1 MAKYAVI
8 KTYEV
13 EATSEKHA
21 QEIIEALEVKNL
33 QNLFLRLIVTKEADK
48 PKPIWRDWLPS

>member
-21 QEIIEALEVKNL
+21 QQIIEALEGKNM
-33 QNLFLRLIVTKEADK
+33 QHLFLRLIVTREADK
-48 PKPIWRDWLPS
+48 PKPIWQNWLS

>member
-8 KTYEV
+8 KTYEL

-21 QEIIEALEVKNL
+21 QEILEALEGKNL
-33 QNLFLRLIVTKEADK
+33 QNLFLRLIVTKQADK
-48 PKPIWRDWLPS
+48 PKSIWKDLLP